1 MEGRPRPGRRR
12 ASLHRLRHRDPM
24 GCRAVVALVAVAF
37 GSAPVSRAGTL
48 FGVQFQG
55 DGTDLY
61 ALPTVD
67 PTIGKSLVQDM
78 LPIDYQSNAI
88 ALGSTGMRRFRK
100 VGTPALGRDGP
111 VAGEGRESDMYYNIV
126 PKMSD
131 PPDQVTEAQSIEID
145 AQTGDVVV
153 HEVTMGPLMAFQFT
167 EDGDMFGLLPAETG
181 GASGGVQVKFFRD
194 LEYGTGTPVEGRKW
208 EELGRKSF
216 DDYHAVF
223 GLSAMDRA
231 RGVFYCLLYNPSVG
245 LLNGGKL
252 FGLKMPEVTPT
263 GEPAELEDIT
273 NGGVDVP
280 PMLSSLAHDHATNK
294 LFGVAWDNEVKEHRL
309 VEIDP
314 EGSTNPCANAAFEQ
328 SPIQSN
334 CPEAECDFSE
344 NAGGSPVCEQAWL
357 AGSPVFGL
365 KNTRGDYQRL
375 NPILYTAA
383 LDQEEPLYY
392 QMLHDS
398 SVGTCLT
405 PDQTPLAEGW
415 LEQACVDL
423 GGHTVYRPPQRF
435 GPGDT
440 TVGECLRC
448 ATVPG
453 PEDAPCGDDPLLAEE
468 IHIRVVCESREGH
481 TWTGVG
487 GIYADHRCV
496 PKVHNDPPDDCSFR
510 DRAECEGKPA
520 CAYIPSSGGVNPSEP
535 GSTVLFEMNASA
547 GTPTFRQP
555 MEPGFVDLFVMP
567 APSIARLEPKTGPFE
582 GNTTITVVGDYMVK
596 SAKVSCQ
603 FDYTAG
609 VAYPGDAGTTVMYG
623 GDLIVDWTRDSNLW
637 SRDLIGLNGT
647 DETTGAFADYNVI
660 CRSPPRDDWL
670 RLPETGFYSKLNVTQ
685 DMIDFRVGILA
696 QEWSEPL
703 DFQFYRQPII
713 KHVEPRHGPLS
724 GNTTVTFHGHYFYDT
739 HTITC
744 SFGDRR
750 GIVGTFDNITRTV
763 TCVSPNQTQTGSV
776 PVEIALNGQQYT
788 NNGVKFTYYE
798 PASAVTV
805 TEISP
810 RSGPTTGATTVV
822 VTGEEF
828 LETNE
833 TKCMFG
839 DIVVDAIF
847 RPGSGAEQAGQIVC
861 VSPPC
866 CYDDATGR
874 NARGTVNFEIALN
887 GQQYTTSG
895 LSAVNFRFY
904 EPPTVRD
911 RKSVV

>member
-153 HEVTMGPLMAFQFT
+153 HDVTMGPLMAFQFT

-596 SAKVSCQ
+596 SA
-603 FDYTAG
+603 
-609 VAYPGDAGTTVMYG
+609 
-623 GDLIVDWTRDSNLW
+623 
-637 SRDLIGLNGT
+637 
-647 DETTGAFADYNVI
+647 
-660 CRSPPRDDWL
+660 
-670 RLPETGFYSKLNVTQ
+670 
-685 DMIDFRVGILA
+685 
-696 QEWSEPL
+696 
-703 DFQFYRQPII
+703 
-713 KHVEPRHGPLS
+713 
-724 GNTTVTFHGHYFYDT
+724 
-739 HTITC
+739 
-744 SFGDRR
+744 
-750 GIVGTFDNITRTV
+750 
-763 TCVSPNQTQTGSV
+763 
-776 PVEIALNGQQYT
+776 
-788 NNGVKFTYYE
+788 
-798 PASAVTV
+798 
-805 TEISP
+805 
-810 RSGPTTGATTVV
+810 
-822 VTGEEF
+822 
-828 LETNE
+828 
-833 TKCMFG
+833 
-839 DIVVDAIF
+839 
-847 RPGSGAEQAGQIVC
+847 
-861 VSPPC
+861 
-866 CYDDATGR
+866 
-874 NARGTVNFEIALN
+874 
-887 GQQYTTSG
+887 
-895 LSAVNFRFY
+895 
-904 EPPTVRD
+904 
-911 RKSVV
+911 